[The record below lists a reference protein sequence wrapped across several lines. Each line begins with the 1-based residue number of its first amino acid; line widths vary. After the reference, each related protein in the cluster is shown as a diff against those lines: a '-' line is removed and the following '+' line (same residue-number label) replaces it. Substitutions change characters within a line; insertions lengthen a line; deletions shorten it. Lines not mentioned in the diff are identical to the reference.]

1 MTITIHSKEDFK
13 KMRIAGKLAAET
25 LDFITD
31 YVKPGVSTNSLNDLC
46 HDFIISNNA
55 LLIFTSTFIIL
66 HVVFSTCSC
75 KFLLYLN
82 DLLHTLH

>member
-31 YVKPGVSTNSLNDLC
+31 YVKPGVTTNELNDSL
-46 HDFIISNNA
+46 SVTNR
-55 LLIFTSTFIIL
+55 
-66 HVVFSTCSC
+66 VFGRSSRRGR
-75 KFLLYLN
+75 
-82 DLLHTLH
+82 